1 MATRITASFEVTRW
15 NEEPFDERNDAAEL
29 TRARVTKSYSG
40 EIEGDSVTEWLMAY
54 AEDGSA
60 TFVGLERINGTVA
73 GRSGTLVVQH
83 LGTYQ
88 DGAATAE
95 LAAVAGWGGGELA
108 GVTGTGD
115 FRADPAGTV
124 RLELVFV

>member
-1 MATRITASFEVTRW
+1 MATRITASFEVTDW
-15 NEEPFDERNDAAEL
+15 NEEPFDERSDGAKL
-29 TRARVTKSYSG
+29 TSARVTKSYSG
-40 EIEGDSVTEWLMAY
+40 EIEGDSVTQWLMAY

-60 TFVGLERINGTVA
+60 TFVGLERINGTIA

-95 LAAVAGWGGGELA
+95 LTAVAGCGGGELA

-115 FRADPAGTV
+115 FTADPAGKV
-124 RLELVFV
+124 RLELAFP

>member
-1 MATRITASFEVTRW
+1 
-15 NEEPFDERNDAAEL
+15 
-29 TRARVTKSYSG
+29 
-40 EIEGDSVTEWLMAY
+40 MAY